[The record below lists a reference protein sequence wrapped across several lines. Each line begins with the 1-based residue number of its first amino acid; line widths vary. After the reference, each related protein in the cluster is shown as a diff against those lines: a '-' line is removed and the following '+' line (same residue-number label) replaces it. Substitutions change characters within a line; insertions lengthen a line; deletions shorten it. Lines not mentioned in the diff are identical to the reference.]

1 MADDPIQFPSP
12 GDLLSGGGLKKA
24 LLLFGPGAVMASVT
38 IGSGETVF
46 ASRGGAVFGYAIL
59 WAFVLGIV
67 MKGVAN
73 YAATRYLTL
82 TGEHPIDRWAHFPGP
97 RGWFPFFIGALSIAC
112 FPFWLSFLPSL
123 LGTLCN
129 WIFGFGDHRV
139 WGTAFTIV
147 VVTIT
152 LAGGYDVLEKA
163 QQAIVG
169 MLLASVLFSVFYFQ
183 PDWGAVLKGSLIP
196 GIPEYEGWITD
207 KYPDVSG
214 RPVWIE
220 VVVYIGA
227 IGGGTYDSIGYVGLF
242 REKSWGILAHSE
254 FEKIQDRLYRLIQ
267 KGKRIPLAR
276 DAENVRRGLAWLKAP
291 RTDAILSFGAVLL
304 FSAGFMIGGAR
315 VLNPDQLIPSG
326 LTLLEYQA
334 QFLTEI
340 RSWLFPVYAAGVF
353 FAVFGT
359 LYAAYE
365 VYTRTAYEC
374 LRTVFHQLRETPMHT
389 VRLWVVGYGAIG
401 GLALMWLP
409 VLFPGIELIDLPTP
423 AGIVGGVLTL
433 GLWALAMAWTD
444 RTFLP
449 DEYQMGSV
457 LFWLTVTSGVAMTAM
472 GLRAWWDY
480 GTDTFGALGGW
491 WAFAILLVAVL
502 GSMGA
507 VSLVN
512 KSRPNSQSLDT

>member
-1 MADDPIQFPSP
+1 MSDRPIEFPKA
-12 GDLLSGGGLKKA
+12 GELLSGGGVKNA
-24 LLLFGPGAVMASVT
+24 LMLFGPGAIMASVT

-73 YAATRYLTL
+73 YSATRYLTL

-97 RGWFPFFIGALSIAC
+97 RGWFPFLIGALSVAC

-139 WGTAFTIV
+139 WGTVFTVIV
-147 VVTIT
+147 VVLT
-152 LAGGYDVLEKA
+152 LMGGYDLLEKA
-163 QQAIVG
+163 QQVIVG
-169 MLLASVLFSVFYFQ
+169 LLLASILFSVFYFQ
-183 PDWGAVLKGSLIP
+183 PDWGAVLKGSLLP
-196 GIPEYEGWITD
+196 GIPEYESWIFD
-207 KYPDVSG
+207 DYPEVSQ

-220 VVVYIGA
+220 VVVYVGA

-242 REKSWGILAHSE
+242 REKSWGILAHAR
-254 FEKIQDRLYRLIQ
+254 FEQIEKRLYELTT
-267 KGKRIPLAR
+267 KGERIPLAE
-276 DAENVRRGLAWLKAP
+276 DPENVRRGLAWLKAP
-291 RTDAILSFGAVLL
+291 RTDALISFGAVLV

-315 VLNPDQLIPSG
+315 VLNPQQLIPTG

-340 RSWLFPVYAAGVF
+340 RTWLLPVYQAGVF

-359 LYAAYE
+359 VYAIYE
-365 VYTRTAYEC
+365 VYTRTTYEC
-374 LRTVFHQLRETPMHT
+374 LRTVFHQLRETPIRK
-389 VRLWVVGYGAIG
+389 VRLWVVTYGAVG
-401 GLALMWLP
+401 GLTLMWLP
-409 VLFPGIELIDLPTP
+409 VIFPGIELIDLPTP

-449 DEYQMGSV
+449 SAYQMGPV
-457 LFWLTVTSGVAMTAM
+457 LLGLTVVSGIAMTAM

-491 WAFAILLVAVL
+491 WAMGILLAAV
-502 GSMGA
+502 GISM
-507 VSLVN
+507 LVCFLVERT
-512 KSRPNSQSLDT
+512 RPDPDQNG